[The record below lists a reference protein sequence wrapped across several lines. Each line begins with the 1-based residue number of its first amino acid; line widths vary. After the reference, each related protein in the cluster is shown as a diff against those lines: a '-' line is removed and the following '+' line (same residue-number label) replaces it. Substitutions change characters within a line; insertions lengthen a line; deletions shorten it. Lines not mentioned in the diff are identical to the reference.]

1 MTDDEALPDPP
12 DELVES
18 IRKQASELG
27 LTDPTI
33 EDGFLM
39 VWLDE
44 TRLFKVFADEE
55 MAFFVVPLWPVTLIG
70 LDELQLLNEAVESSD
85 FAIEVTAFRDED
97 PRSEPEFWYCAIA
110 EIPAGAAVD
119 VSENVLSDSLGVIEE
134 SEERNGTLADKYHNQ
149 LNGAMVAAASIEM
162 AAAIKDQEDDR
173 DRAKRMKVVIAEKE
187 LALVDTYA
195 DFLDPDSD
203 APPIRELLAE
213 ATEEEGVLILLECAF
228 LDPFAPYDI
237 PISDDDRRIGL
248 EKVGTAIGFVDS
260 EDAVDQLLEIK
271 ELELGKQSALRDPK
285 TAGAIAATATAATVA
300 FGALVMATGGAAALG
315 GLGPL
320 GLAGAAATTHG
331 LALLGGGSL
340 AAGGMGMAG
349 GMWIIGGAGVLSA
362 GSAVAAGGLSVLAL
376 TGGPEV
382 ARIELVKLQTTCA
395 WIYYGDGDSEK
406 IAAALEALAASAEAT
421 SEDLEKE
428 RATSDPDSSRIK
440 NLEKTLTYIQ
450 RASESVASD
459 EYDSKDRAFGF
470 AVRSQEKF
478 GLFTRRAKRAFS

>member
-237 PISDDDRRIGL
+237 PISDDERRIGL
-248 EKVGTAIGFVDS
+248 EKVGAAIGFVDS
-260 EDAVDQLLEIK
+260 EDAFAELLAIK
-271 ELELGKQSALRDPK
+271 KLELGKQSALRDPK
-285 TAGAIAATATAATVA
+285 TAGAIAATTAAATVA
-300 FGALVMATGGAAALG
+300 FAAVIVATGGGAAVLG

-320 GLAGAAATTHG
+320 GLTGAAATTHG

-340 AAGGMGMAG
+340 AAGGLGMAG
-349 GMWIIGGAGVLSA
+349 GMWITGGAAVLSA
-362 GSAVAAGGLSVLAL
+362 GAAAAGGLSVLAL
-376 TGGPEV
+376 TGGPEAV
-382 ARIELVKLQTTCA
+382 RIELVKLQTNCA
-395 WIYYGDGDSEK
+395 WIYDGDSEK
-406 IAAALEALAASAEAT
+406 IAATLEALEASDEAT
-421 SEDLEKE
+421 YEALEKE
-428 RATSDPDSSRIK
+428 RAISDPDSSRIK

-450 RASESVASD
+450 RAAESVASD
-459 EYDSKDRAFGF
+459 EYDSMDHAFGF

-478 GLFTRRAKRAFS
+478 GLFARRAKRAFS